1 MFTPLL
7 ATMGKVFVEWVSYKL
22 DRETGDRDT

>member
-7 ATMGKVFVEWVSYKL
+7 ATMAKDNLYT
-22 DRETGDRDT
+22 RYN